1 MELQSHHLRLL
12 DGAVVANAI
21 VEPSMVLV
29 NSTHIGLLLP
39 NPIVISIRIRFLLN
53 ILIVIPISNT
63 NRTLITIDITNRSL

>member
-1 MELQSHHLRLL
+1 M
-12 DGAVVANAI
+12 ANAI
-21 VEPSMVLV
+21 VEPSTMVLV

-39 NPIVISIRIRFLLN
+39 NPIVIAIRIRFLLN

>member
-53 ILIVIPISNT
+53 ILIVLPIMNT